1 MFFIEEDQRIR
12 GTAVSVS
19 NSVFEGPMHPVG
31 RDQLFFSTTDATGI
45 ITQVNSVFIELVR
58 YPRERLIGAPHN
70 INRHPGMPGAA
81 FLAMWATLRQGLPFC
96 AYVHNAASD
105 GSRYTVFAT
114 ITPLGDGYLSVR
126 GPVCVPA
133 YLDAATALYEAV
145 RPVELQ
151 ARDGGASA
159 HQAAEIGL
167 AKLVPLLNEAGF
179 ATYNDFVLATLPAEV
194 LARDA
199 AGATFPERPGAT
211 GELARLL
218 TASAGVHAE
227 LQSWLARL
235 DQLQR
240 AADSLAA
247 ARERLE
253 ATIEAWRSTA
263 NEFGSASDG
272 SFHPIMLSIDVWRE
286 MSAEIG
292 RVLTDFLPP
301 LTELRTRCAQSR
313 FRIALAR
320 LHNDAIGQF
329 VTELIDGA
337 PGADEARPAVLDLA
351 RALTDGVRQ
360 TMLTV
365 TATGNLAAAVA
376 KASTEMVELV
386 TFPIPLLESWES
398 MAAESGDPA
407 AIELMPSVREVVES
421 GVADAELLVGL
432 ADDVRAV
439 AGPLDASSLRA
450 AVEDLAVRARWL
462 SAGWI

>member
-240 AADSLAA
+240 LRTPWRRLASGWRRPSRPGA
-247 ARERLE
+247 PLPTSSGRPPMDPSTRSCC
-253 ATIEAWRSTA
+253 RSTSG
-263 NEFGSASDG
+263 E
-272 SFHPIMLSIDVWRE
+272 
-286 MSAEIG
+286 
-292 RVLTDFLPP
+292 
-301 LTELRTRCAQSR
+301 RC
-313 FRIALAR
+313 
-320 LHNDAIGQF
+320 
-329 VTELIDGA
+329 
-337 PGADEARPAVLDLA
+337 RP
-351 RALTDGVRQ
+351 R
-360 TMLTV
+360 
-365 TATGNLAAAVA
+365 
-376 KASTEMVELV
+376 
-386 TFPIPLLESWES
+386 
-398 MAAESGDPA
+398 
-407 AIELMPSVREVVES
+407 
-421 GVADAELLVGL
+421 
-432 ADDVRAV
+432 
-439 AGPLDASSLRA
+439 
-450 AVEDLAVRARWL
+450 
-462 SAGWI
+462 SAGCSPTSCRP